1 MRRLARTYRDAGIP
15 VNCICPGRI
24 RNDMAVAFDPP
35 PPTLV
40 GAAHPADVAYA
51 AVYFAADES
60 AWVTGQV
67 LEVEGGGGLGGA
79 GATGGM
85 AAAMCRKMTGAT
97 QRGG

>member
-1 MRRLARTYRDAGIP
+1 
-15 VNCICPGRI
+15 
-24 RNDMAVAFDPP
+24 MAVAFDPP
-35 PPTLV
+35 PTTL
-40 GAAHPADVAYA
+40 
-51 AVYFAADES
+51 VYFAADES